1 MPRVPRR
8 IHSIVRS
15 PTRPSILT
23 DLLPFKERPS
33 TSIHRSVLV
42 SPNPPQAP
50 SPPESGSAHTLSV
63 NSEVAPLEEVLV
75 HRPGR
80 ELDRVS
86 PEHMHE
92 LLFDDLLFSDRARE
106 EHDTLRRV
114 VGAVTGRPEGVHDV
128 LDLFEQCLQRSEPR
142 EAFVDALCREAAHRN
157 YGPVRRELAELEPP
171 KLLRFVLTGENPLD
185 LEALP
190 APNLMFTRDLG
201 AVVGSCLILSHAAR
215 PARIR
220 ETLMLR
226 TVARYHPLFA
236 GDRDRVVTLPPTV
249 TFEGGDL
256 LVASDDTV
264 LVGVSERTG
273 LGGAQAVVRALFDHT
288 ETEHVLLVDVP
299 KRRASMH
306 LDTIF
311 TFLTESQ
318 CMIYP
323 EVVAGDRHNVVG
335 YRRPENWNS
344 GRIDAETEPSPTLPA
359 RFYPN
364 LHAALE
370 EVLERDLDFIPCG
383 GPDPLDQ
390 KREQWTDAAN
400 LLAPRPGVVIG
411 YERNR
416 RTFETLAER
425 GYRLA
430 TAHEVM
436 GEAPLSSEEALAI
449 KLEGNEL
456 SRGRGGARCL
466 TLPIRRAS

>member
-1 MPRVPRR
+1 MPADPPSAPHTSEHDSRNVL
-8 IHSIVRS
+8 SI
-15 PTRPSILT
+15 T
-23 DLLPFKERPS
+23 
-33 TSIHRSVLV
+33 
-42 SPNPPQAP
+42 
-50 SPPESGSAHTLSV
+50 
-63 NSEVAPLEEVLV
+63 SEVAPLEEVLV

-86 PEHMHE
+86 PENMHE

-106 EHDTLRRV
+106 EHDVLRRV
-114 VGAVTGRPEGVHDV
+114 VSAVTQRPEGVHDV
-128 LDLFEQCLQRSEPR
+128 LDLFEQCLQRSEAR

-157 YGPVRRELAELEPP
+157 YRPVRRELAELDPS

-185 LEALP
+185 LKALP

-226 TVARYHPLFA
+226 TIARYHPLFA
-236 GDRDRVVTLPPTV
+236 GDRDRVIPLPSTV

-256 LVASDDTV
+256 LVASEDTV
-264 LVGVSERTG
+264 LVGVSERTS
-273 LGGAQAVVRALFDHT
+273 LGGAQTVVRTLFDHT
-288 ETEHVLLVDVP
+288 DTAHVLLVDVP

-311 TFLTESQ
+311 TFLTETQ

-323 EVVAGDRHNVVG
+323 EVVAGDRHNVVA
-335 YRRPENWNS
+335 YRRPEDWDA
-344 GRIDAETEPSPTLPA
+344 GRSEVQTEPSPELSA

-370 EVLERDLDFIPCG
+370 ELLDRDLEFIPCG

-390 KREQWTDAAN
+390 EREQWTDAAN
-400 LLAPRPGVVIG
+400 LFAPRPGVVIG

-425 GYRLA
+425 GYRIA
-430 TAHEVM
+430 TAREVVE
-436 GEAPLSSEEALAI
+436 EAPVSSEEPLAI